1 MFRLDLVHAFLPV
14 CHMESSLPQSPELGK
29 KGYLAGE

>member
-1 MFRLDLVHAFLPV
+1 MFRLDLVPLLV
-14 CHMESSLPQSPELGK
+14 CHMESSLPQSPELGGK